1 VSWNSPRSSAA
12 RFYHPE
18 LDVLRFF
25 AFFMVFLCHALPHE
39 PSFYTGMGVAPRLAS
54 LLGAIGTAG
63 AFGVP
68 LFFLLSS
75 YLITELL
82 VRERDR
88 FGHIDLKA
96 FYIRRVLRIW
106 PLYFCFLALAW
117 SMQWYVPGQHIGW
130 RAGLAFCLLG
140 GNWWLVFVGFPSSVI
155 FPLWS
160 VSIEEQFY
168 IFWPATMRKLS
179 QRGMLIAAIL
189 MLVVANLTRW
199 YLASRHTWES
209 KIWANTFVQ
218 LDGIAFGIL
227 LTVFLAGAA
236 PRIGPLPRIALFTG
250 GLACFGLAANYFVI
264 NGDPL
269 TMSRVLLGYPIMAIG
284 AVGLFLATL
293 RDPAPT
299 AASAALP
306 GRAPADGSAALPGR
320 APAAGSAALP
330 VSGGPHLRQ
339 SADMYL
345 RSSVRG
351 SGSGSQAA
359 VEVCESGGVAVADAP
374 QPVGIRRSVRAW
386 RIWESSA
393 LVYLG
398 RISYGLYVFHVLALM
413 ISSYTVRRPDST
425 LGRFLLRD
433 AIAFAITVALSA
445 ASYRWL
451 ESPFLTLKQRFTHVL
466 SRPGG

>member
-1 VSWNSPRSSAA
+1 VSWNSPRTSAA

-25 AFFMVFLCHALPHE
+25 AFFMVFLHHALPHE
-39 PSFYTGMGVAPRLAS
+39 PSFYTRMGVGPGLAS
-54 LLGAIGTAG
+54 LLCGIGAAG
-63 AFGVP
+63 AYGVN

-82 VRERDR
+82 IRERDR
-88 FGHIDLKA
+88 FGHIDLKS
-96 FYIRRVLRIW
+96 FYVRRVLRIW
-106 PLYFCFLALAW
+106 PLYFFFLALAW
-117 SMQWYVPGQHIGW
+117 GMQWYVPGQHIGW
-130 RAGLAFCLLG
+130 RAGLAFCLLS

-179 QRGMLIAAIL
+179 QRGLLIAAAL
-189 MLVVANLTRW
+189 MLVVANLARW

-227 LTVFLAGAA
+227 LTVLLAGAA
-236 PRIGPLPRIALFTG
+236 PRIAPLPRIALFTG

-293 RDPAPT
+293 RDQ
-299 AASAALP
+299 
-306 GRAPADGSAALPGR
+306 

-330 VSGGPHLRQ
+330 VSGGPPSSVGEYGGGVVLPKSADVYLRSSIHGSVSGGQ
-339 SADMYL
+339 SAVVEVAADAPPLSRPTDAGL

-351 SGSGSQAA
+351 
-359 VEVCESGGVAVADAP
+359 
-374 QPVGIRRSVRAW
+374 W
-386 RIWESSA
+386 RISEWKP

-413 ISSYTVRRPDST
+413 VSSYTVARPDST

-433 AIAFAITVALSA
+433 TIAFVITVVLSA